1 MPSYGSSGGNTSN
14 AQKTIDA
21 NNAKYQAEA
30 QAYANSKGIS
40 IPSDF
45 SVMSS
50 MVVLP
55 TSSYYKAVRDVER
68 KRDTARDREYASK
81 TPQYAVDQYIN
92 NKNQFFQTLI
102 GEQAKKAIFQKNLP
116 IMGQDLQKY
125 IKYAASAGVP
135 ASIVNTAIKQ
145 EQDAARGSSGGGLSG
160 FFNDV
165 FGGVGDIVTSAY
177 QSVSNTLAKA
187 EDVVKEDVLTSPI
200 FQIAMAYYM
209 PGISSSFASSLG
221 TLGVSATYQ
230 AAVANAIVSITVQVA
245 QGVPLEKAIETATIN
260 AIVSTG
266 SPKVATELNNVIKSP
281 AITDAIVSAG
291 SSAAK
296 TALNGGSQSDIERNL
311 IGGLLGSA
319 TASTTG
325 STVAGSTVGGGVTG
339 GVLGAL
345 SGAASAI
352 GANEVKDKTKTTT
365 DAGTS
370 ADPGI
375 KVAGGDDASALNMAS
390 ISAKPEMLGKSG
402 ETASALTSRV
412 DEGVTIYERTITG
425 KTPDGK
431 EYSYTATYDPSAP
444 SDKQIS
450 YTSSGV
456 VKDAQGNV
464 IPTAGGSAVASFT
477 RPDFT
482 AAATTGTYT
491 PTIITP
497 DGTISTGGAGG
508 TTGTGAVST
517 PVTPT
522 PVSPDQPILDLIA
535 PTLPITEPVKPVTP
549 VEPTPVTPVTPTP
562 VIPTPTPVEPVIPT
576 PVSPVP
582 VTPSPVTPVTPAPI
596 TPIPPAPTTPIT
608 EPITPTGPVS
618 DREVMDVIQPPVDV
632 PSIPSLPTTTVTEPK
647 EPEIPEVPEI
657 PEEPTTPEE
666 TTPVEELPPV
676 EDITGK
682 PVPYKPT
689 IYTYGGTSPSTLSQT
704 LGTTLASSTT
714 TGTSVG
720 LGGRGEVE
728 SKESGKKRK
737 NVWNEESLRLKDA
750 LGL

>member
-1 MPSYGSSGGNTSN
+1 MAVNRSSAN
-14 AQKTIDA
+14 QK
-21 NNAKYQAEA
+21 AKFQAEM
-30 QAYANSKGIS
+30 QAYANSKGVA
-40 IPSDF
+40 IPSNLINLYGMMPAGYAASNEIDAR
-45 SVMSS
+45 
-50 MVVLP
+50 
-55 TSSYYKAVRDVER
+55 SYYTGIAQGRP
-68 KRDTARDREYASK
+68 SFK
-81 TPQYAVDQYIN
+81 TPQWAVDN
-92 NKNQFFQTLI
+92 
-102 GEQAKKAIFQKNLP
+102 
-116 IMGQDLQKY
+116 Y
-125 IKYAASAGVP
+125 IKDKPAFYTLVLKDVADTYWGGGANRSNDFLQNYVKLAAENGVP
-135 ASIVNTAIKQ
+135 ASAAVNIITQAGNNYNSTI
-145 EQDAARGSSGGGLSG
+145 AAYNAKNSSNGFANIGPFNLTSVGNTLNSAFGGLG
-160 FFNDV
+160 TLVEN
-165 FGGVGDIVTSAY
+165 AY
-177 QSVSNTLAKA
+177 KGVSNTLAKA
-187 EDVVKEDVLTSPI
+187 EDVVKEEVLPSPI

-296 TALNGGSQSDIERNL
+296 TALNGGSQSDIEKNL

-325 STVAGSTVGGGVTG
+325 STVAGAAVGGGVTG

-352 GANEVKDKTKTTT
+352 GANEVKDKTTTTT

-370 ADPGI
+370 SDPGI
-375 KVAGGDDASALNMAS
+375 QVAGGDDATALNMAS
-390 ISAKPEMLGKSG
+390 ISAMPEMLGKSG

-464 IPTAGGSAVASFT
+464 IPTAGGSAVSSFT

-522 PVSPDQPILDLIA
+522 PVSPDQPILDLIN
-535 PTLPITEPVKPVTP
+535 PPITPL
-549 VEPTPVTPVTPTP
+549 
-562 VIPTPTPVEPVIPT
+562 
-576 PVSPVP
+576 P

-618 DREVMDVIQPPVDV
+618 DSEVMDVIQPPVDV
-632 PSIPSLPTTTVTEPK
+632 PSIPSLPTTTVTAPK
-647 EPEIPEVPEI
+647 EPEIPEIPEI

-666 TTPVEELPPV
+666 TTPPEELPPV